1 MTRANDARPTRRE
14 VDGGE
19 DGILIVEIAEKTI
32 TIRPKGKRSGRVWYT
47 WGSVYRKLLWA
58 DAQHTLREQKKAN
71 NGRPKRVKR
80 GLL

>member
-19 DGILIVEIAEKTI
+19 DGILIVEIGEKTL
-32 TIRPKGKRSGRVWYT
+32 TIRPKGRRNGRVWYN
-47 WGSVYRKLLWA
+47 WGAVYRKLLWA
-58 DAQHTLREQKKAN
+58 DAQFRLQEAKKKN
-71 NGRPKRVKR
+71 SKGPKQVKR